1 MGYKDSE
8 KSLRVP
14 QQNLSLSLK
23 SYYYCVLKILMTLA
37 MILHSLIPLHDFQ
50 TCVYFGSIL
59 IVGFLLLSLE
69 LGRIQN
75 SACFLA
81 TISPCYFPE
90 MPVCFAPQSNS
101 ISFIENNFSALEVY
115 LDKEIFNL
123 LKKVYS

>member
-1 MGYKDSE
+1 
-8 KSLRVP
+8 
-14 QQNLSLSLK
+14 
-23 SYYYCVLKILMTLA
+23 MTLA
-37 MILHSLIPLHDFQ
+37 MILHSLILLHDFQ
-50 TCVYFGSIL
+50 TCVYFGSVL

-90 MPVCFAPQSNS
+90 MPVCFAPQSSS
-101 ISFIENNFSALEVY
+101 ISFIENNFSVLEVY